1 MNSQLINLAIS
12 QEDGSMPGE
21 GLSVLET
28 VTYFVLAPTGLFIGI
43 SLIVYLAVRPK
54 KCTRHRRSCN
64 YKNQL
69 ITL

>member
-12 QEDGSMPGE
+12 QEDGSLPGD

-28 VTYFVLAPTGLFIGI
+28 VTYFVLAPTGLFLGI

-54 KCTRHRRSCN
+54 NARGSAGRA
-64 YKNQL
+64 
-69 ITL
+69 ITKIN

>member
-12 QEDGSMPGE
+12 QEDGSLPGD

-28 VTYFVLAPTGLFIGI
+28 VTYFVLAPTGLFLGI

-54 KCTRHRRSCN
+54 NARGSAG
-64 YKNQL
+64 L
-69 ITL
+69 AITKIN

>member
-12 QEDGSMPGE
+12 QEDGSLPGE

-28 VTYFVLAPTGLFIGI
+28 VMYFVLAPTGLFLGI

-54 KCTRHRRSCN
+54 NARGTAGRA
-64 YKNQL
+64 
-69 ITL
+69 ITKIN

>member
-12 QEDGSMPGE
+12 QEDGSLPGE

-28 VTYFVLAPTGLFIGI
+28 VMYFVLAPTGLFVVI

-54 KCTRHRRSCN
+54 NARGTAGRA
-64 YKNQL
+64 
-69 ITL
+69 ITKIN

>member
-1 MNSQLINLAIS
+1 MNSQLINLAIN

-28 VTYFVLAPTGLFIGI
+28 VMYFVLAPTGLFIGI

-54 KCTRHRRSCN
+54 NVRGSAGRA
-64 YKNQL
+64 
-69 ITL
+69 ITKIN

>member
-12 QEDGSMPGE
+12 QEDGSLPGD

-28 VTYFVLAPTGLFIGI
+28 VTYFVLAPTGLFLGI

-54 KCTRHRRSCN
+54 NARGTAGRA
-64 YKNQL
+64 
-69 ITL
+69 ITKIN